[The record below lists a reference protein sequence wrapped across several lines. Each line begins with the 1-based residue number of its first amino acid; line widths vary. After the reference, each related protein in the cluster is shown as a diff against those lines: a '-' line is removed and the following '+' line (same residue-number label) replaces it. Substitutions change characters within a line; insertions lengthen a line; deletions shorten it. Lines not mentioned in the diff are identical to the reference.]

1 MVRTPADMG
10 DEPVDLDGRRSPKER
25 LETVFRRGAQ
35 QVGPD
40 DCTGHAAPDPVL
52 RGQLLARPADSLSD
66 LRTKAEFLQGR
77 FALTEDGQ
85 DEHIRKLTQRVLSDI
100 GRLAKRE
107 ERKR

>member
-1 MVRTPADMG
+1 MG

-40 DCTGHAAPDPVL
+40 DCTGHAALEPVL
-52 RGQLLARPADSLSD
+52 RGQLLAGPADSLAD
-66 LRTKAEFLQGR
+66 LRAKVEYLLAR

-85 DEHIRKLTQRVLSDI
+85 DEHIRKLTQRTLSDI
-100 GRLAKRE
+100 ARLAKRE